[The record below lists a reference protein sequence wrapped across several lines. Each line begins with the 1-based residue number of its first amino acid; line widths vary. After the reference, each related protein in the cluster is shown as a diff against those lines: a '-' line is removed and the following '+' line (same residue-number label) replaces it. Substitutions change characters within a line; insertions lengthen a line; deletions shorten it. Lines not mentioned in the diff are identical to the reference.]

1 MRTRITCCKDCQNR
15 HLNCHS
21 SCELYLEQ
29 RKELEVYKDKKS
41 KEIEAEIDAA
51 RFKISKCI
59 ATKKKLGGK

>member
-1 MRTRITCCKDCQNR
+1 MRTIITCCKDCQNR

-21 SCELYLEQ
+21 SCEIYLEQ

-41 KEIEAEIDAA
+41 KEIEAEIDAT
-51 RFKISKCI
+51 RFKISKRI

>member
-1 MRTRITCCKDCQNR
+1 MRTIITCCKNCQNR

-21 SCELYLEQ
+21 SCEIYLEQ
-29 RKELEVYKDKKS
+29 RKELEVYKNKKS

-51 RFKISKCI
+51 RFKISNYI

>member
-1 MRTRITCCKDCQNR
+1 MRTRITCCKNCQNR

-21 SCELYLEQ
+21 SCETYLEQ

-41 KEIEAEIDAA
+41 KEIEAEIDAN

-59 ATKKKLGGK
+59 ATKKKLGGR